1 MNKQTL
7 LSYLIE
13 AVIFIAIIACLWGYY
28 DRKLDISDQNLL
40 AFRGKLEQVE
50 LKNGELLSSRDSYV
64 ATINDLEELIGV
76 TKQEVRD
83 MQRQLNSKI
92 AYISELESNV
102 RIDSIVMV
110 RDSII
115 YVDNTAKKMIASFH
129 YDDKW
134 ISFNGENEFTFGE
147 NYECK
152 TKLHNFTMNTPLAVG
167 LTNDYQIFVKSDN
180 PYVNFSS
187 IEGAV
192 IDKQALR
199 PIKKRFGWG
208 LQLGVGAMYDVIDK
222 DVAVGPYAGLGV
234 ELNF

>member
-13 AVIFIAIIACLWGYY
+13 AVIFIAIIAGLWGYY

-64 ATINDLEELIGV
+64 ATINDLEELLGIA
-76 TKQEVRD
+76 KQEVRD

-102 RIDSIVMV
+102 RIDSVVTV

-134 ISFNGENEFTFGE
+134 MSFNGENEFTFGE

-152 TKLHNFTMNTPLAVG
+152 TKLHNFTMNTPLVVG

-192 IDKQALR
+192 IDKQALKPR
-199 PIKKRFGWG
+199 KQRFGWG